1 MLMKPH
7 FNKQS
12 SEETFFA
19 ELSGQ
24 AKMYFEKSGK
34 SRYGNSF
41 VLWKGIFFLSAIVV
55 LYALLLTTT
64 GFTIALYMAFGF
76 VIAQA
81 TFNFAHDA
89 CHQSL
94 SRHKKLNNIVF
105 YFLFNLQGVSAYL
118 WKKRH
123 LESHHV
129 HANVEGADVDLE
141 DTQLVRLHP
150 ASEYKSRH
158 RFQHIYAPFLY
169 LVYTL
174 NWVFIKDLKLIFRQQ
189 HGSLK
194 MKHSAIDVFKLFA
207 VKLIYLFIFIFIPW
221 SVTGLSLQMIFLC
234 FLVMHAFVSLFIS
247 FTFLI
252 SHYCMEVQMP
262 TASADGAIDN
272 SWMRHQVEISADFH
286 AESKWAIHLFGGF
299 NTHVAHH
306 LFPSVCHVHY
316 PALTRI
322 IKSTLATHTIPYHEF
337 SFFKGIVSHFR
348 LLKKLSQPQIC
359 ADLNTDFE

>member
-1 MLMKPH
+1 VK
-7 FNKQS
+7 
-12 SEETFFA
+12 T
-19 ELSGQ
+19 
-24 AKMYFEKSGK
+24 YFEKNGK
-34 SRYGNSF
+34 IRYGTPL
-41 VLWKGIFFLSAIVV
+41 VLWKGIAFLLVIIVV
-55 LYALLLTTT
+55 YTLLLTSAGSPRMLFALYIIF
-64 GFTIALYMAFGF
+64 GFIIAL
-76 VIAQA
+76 A

-94 SRHKKLNNIVF
+94 SRYKKLNDFVF

-123 LESHHV
+123 IESHHV

-150 ASEYKSRH
+150 ASAYKGWH
-158 RFQHIYAPFLY
+158 RFQHIYAPVLY
-169 LVYTL
+169 LFYTL
-174 NWVFIKDLKLIFRQQ
+174 NWIFVKDLKLIFRKQ
-189 HGSLK
+189 HGSLQ
-194 MKHSAIDVFKLFA
+194 MQHSALNILSVFA

-221 SVTGLSLQMIFLC
+221 AATDFSLQYILIC
-234 FLVMHAFVSLFIS
+234 FFAMHACVSLFIS

-262 TASADGAIDN
+262 TVSKNGAIEN

-306 LFPSVCHVHY
+306 LFPAVCHVHY

-322 IKSTLATHTIPYHEF
+322 IKSTLTDHAIAYHEF
-337 SFFKGIVSHFR
+337 NFFKGIRSHFR
-348 LLKKLSQPQIC
+348 LLKKLSRR
-359 ADLNTDFE
+359 DGE

>member
-1 MLMKPH
+1 MKPH
-7 FNKQS
+7 FSKQS

-19 ELSGQ
+19 TLSGQ
-24 AKMYFEKSGK
+24 AKNYFEKSGK
-34 SRYGNSF
+34 SRYGNKL
-41 VLWKGIFFLSAIVV
+41 VLWKGIFFLVAILA
-55 LYALLLTTT
+55 LYALVLSAGAFPGMLV
-64 GFTIALYMAFGF
+64 ALYIAFGF
-76 VIAQA
+76 IIAQA

-94 SRHKKLNNIVF
+94 SKYKKLNNFVF

-141 DTQLVRLHP
+141 DTRLVRLHP
-150 ASEYKSRH
+150 ASEYKRWH
-158 RFQHIYAPFLY
+158 RFQHLYAPVLY
-169 LVYTL
+169 LFYTL
-174 NWVFIKDLKLIFRQQ
+174 NWVFIKDLKLIFRKQ

-194 MKHSAIDVFKLFA
+194 MKHSTMDIARVFAIKI
-207 VKLIYLFIFIFIPW
+207 IYLFVFIFIPW
-221 SVTGLSLQMIFLC
+221 IATGLSFSYILAC
-234 FLVMHAFVSLFIS
+234 FLAMHAFVSLFIS

-262 TASADGAIDN
+262 APMKDGAIDN
-272 SWMRHQVEISADFH
+272 SWMRHQIQISADFH

-322 IKSTLATHTIPYHEF
+322 IKATLAAHAVPYHEF
-337 SFFKGIVSHFR
+337 NFFKGIGSHFR
-348 LLKKLSQPQIC
+348 LLKKLSR
-359 ADLNTDFE
+359 N

>member
-1 MLMKPH
+1 MKPH
-7 FNKQS
+7 FNRSS
-12 SEETFFA
+12 SEEIFFA
-19 ELSGQ
+19 ELSSR
-24 AKMYFEKSGK
+24 AKMYFEKTGK
-34 SRYGNSF
+34 SRYGNSL
-41 VLWKGIFFLSAIVV
+41 VMWKGILFFTVIIL
-55 LYALLLTTT
+55 LYALLLNSTRWAA
-64 GFTIALYMAFGF
+64 ALYITFGF
-76 VIAQA
+76 VIALA

-94 SRHKKLNNIVF
+94 SRNKKLNNAIF

-141 DTQLVRLHP
+141 DTQLLRLHP
-150 ASEYKSRH
+150 ASKYRYGH
-158 RFQHIYAPFLY
+158 RFQHIYAPVLY
-169 LVYTL
+169 VCYTL
-174 NWVFIKDLKLIFRQQ
+174 NWVLVKDLKLIFRQQ

-194 MKHSAIDVFKLFA
+194 MQHSKRAIFKLFA
-207 VKLIYLFIFIFIPW
+207 VKLGYFFIFIFLPW
-221 SVTGLSLQMIFLC
+221 MTTGLSLPSVLLC
-234 FLVMHAFVSLFIS
+234 FAAMHAFISLCIS

-262 TASADGAIDN
+262 AVQENGMIDN

-286 AESKWAIHLFGGF
+286 AESKWAIHIFGGF

-322 IKSTLATHTIPYHEF
+322 IKSTLATHAIPYHEF

-348 LLKKLSQPQIC
+348 LLRKLSRPV
-359 ADLNTDFE
+359 A

>member
-1 MLMKPH
+1 MLMNPH

-12 SEETFFA
+12 SEEIFFA
-19 ELSGQ
+19 ELSTR
-24 AKMYFEKSGK
+24 AKMYFEKTGQ
-34 SRYGNSF
+34 SRYGNSL
-41 VLWKGIFFLSAIVV
+41 VLWKGIFFLVAIVASYV
-55 LYALLLTTT
+55 LLLATT
-64 GFTIALYMAFGF
+64 GFTVALYMLFGF
-76 VIAQA
+76 IIAQA

-94 SRHKKLNNIVF
+94 SRNKQLNHAVF

-141 DTQLVRLHP
+141 DTRLVRLHP
-150 ASEYKSRH
+150 ASAHRSMH
-158 RFQHIYAPFLY
+158 RFQHIYAPVLY
-169 LVYTL
+169 LFYTL
-174 NWVFIKDLKLIFRQQ
+174 NWVFVKDLKLIFRSR

-194 MKHSAIDVFKLFA
+194 MKHSAKNVVKLFA
-207 VKLIYLFIFIFIPW
+207 IKLIYLFIFIFIPW
-221 SVTGLSLQMIFLC
+221 IATGLSLQTILLC
-234 FLVMHAFVSLFIS
+234 FLAMHAFVSLFIS

-262 TASADGAIDN
+262 VASKSGAIEN
-272 SWMRHQVEISADFH
+272 SWMRHQIEISADFH

-322 IKSTLATHTIPYHEF
+322 IKSTLATHDVPYYEF
-337 SFFKGIVSHFR
+337 NFFKGIGSHFR
-348 LLKKLSQPQIC
+348 LLRKLSRPV
-359 ADLNTDFE
+359 AW